1 MSKHTVFSAF
11 TGAASEVEGNDA
23 EQAHGVDAS
32 GASLGV
38 VPLGTAF
45 SHAVPPPPNTG
56 PGWLWSFE
64 HEAWNFTPS
73 MTDAI
78 NAALISI
85 DAAAGAARLRYITD
99 VPGQFATYALKLE
112 QAKAFLDGGQVQPF
126 VQAEADAMGSTATE
140 AAQFI
145 VATAAGWQEPCPD
158 HRKGPTHRQG
168 GRYRRSKPQ
177 GCGRGRRF
185 GDRRPERDMSGHVQL
200 HGLKQQGHST

>member
-1 MSKHTVFSAF
+1 MSKHTVFNAF

-32 GASLGV
+32 GVSLGV

-45 SHAVPPPPNTG
+45 SHTPPPPG
-56 PGWLWSFE
+56 PERGWLWSFE
-64 HEAWNFTPS
+64 RQAWHFTPS
-73 MTDAI
+73 MSEAI
-78 NAALISI
+78 KAALVTI

-112 QAKAFLDGGQVQPF
+112 QAKAFLDGGPVLPF

-145 VATAAGWQEPCPD
+145 VATAAGWQELAPIIEKA
-158 HRKGPTHRQG
+158 RRTGKLAASGAQNLKGVAEAAASAVG
-168 GRYRRSKPQ
+168 A
-177 GCGRGRRF
+177 
-185 GDRRPERDMSGHVQL
+185 L
-200 HGLKQQGHST
+200 NAI